1 MFLMDD
7 DLSPTVD
14 SVEADRKLSLLVI
27 SVFMKLI
34 LALIAYTDESA
45 FSLMV
50 LETLLLITLI
60 ASKKVFSIC
69 LYLAV

>member
-27 SVFMKLI
+27 SVFVKLI